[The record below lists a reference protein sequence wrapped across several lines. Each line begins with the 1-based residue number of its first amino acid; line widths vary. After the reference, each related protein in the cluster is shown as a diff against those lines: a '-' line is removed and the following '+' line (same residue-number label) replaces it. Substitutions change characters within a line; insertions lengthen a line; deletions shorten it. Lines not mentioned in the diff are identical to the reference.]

1 MFEATGEKTKGLREA
16 GPLFIAIGLCG
27 ILHDELIGQ
36 PEVDDALRGDDNVAV
51 ASGACEERAGASA

>member
-51 ASGACEERAGASA
+51 AGGAC